1 MTRPTLADLAM
12 TSIMAVAGLVLA
24 AWPVPEGR
32 RGETAV
38 IRSTG
43 DSTLEV
49 NLWVDSTLVVEGALG
64 QTVIRVGGGGLEF
77 ISSACPHR
85 VCVER
90 GRVMRSGDYVVC
102 VPNGVSVRIRGESEF
117 DAIVP

>member
-1 MTRPTLADLAM
+1 MTG
-12 TSIMAVAGLVLA
+12 IVAVAGLLLA
-24 AWPVPEGR
+24 AWPVQEGR

-38 IRSTG
+38 IRSAR

-49 NLWVDSTLVVEGALG
+49 NLSVDSTLVVEGALG

-90 GRVMRSGDYVVC
+90 GRVTRSGEYVVC
-102 VPNGVSVRIRGESEF
+102 VPNGVSARIKGDSDF